1 MSSKLSLKQN
11 MLWNSVGSVIRLC
24 CNYLI
29 TIAVVRFSHGFDA
42 AGGLALAMSISSL
55 VQPVA
60 EFRLRTIQV
69 TDVQNELKTGEYLG
83 LRLVSTTLAFAL
95 GIAYSLITCS
105 LQSLP
110 VIVLYLIYSM
120 AVNLIEGFHAIDQK
134 HLRMDFI
141 GISYIIQGVSSLLL
155 FIIALSVTNSLEDAV
170 GVIAIANI
178 MVLFLYDKKKA
189 SLLELIKL
197 KLNLNKSIKV
207 LLSLTP
213 IVLAQICS
221 SSVLTIPKQ
230 ALTASFGAAAL
241 GIYSS
246 VASPATI
253 VQMGAGYIYSP
264 LLGEF
269 AARFNE
275 DRRKGLR
282 LLKKVVVYI
291 SAATFGLSVL
301 LLVFTRPILAI
312 LFGSKIIAYTNL
324 LGMVLICTYFTAFAW
339 FFNDLLLSIRDFRG
353 SFFGNIA
360 ASAMSIVLSFILV
373 PQLGMNG
380 VSLTGALSYGL
391 ALVFMLAFF
400 VSDYH
405 KMQQRE

>member
-1 MSSKLSLKQN
+1 
-11 MLWNSVGSVIRLC
+11 
-24 CNYLI
+24 
-29 TIAVVRFSHGFDA
+29 
-42 AGGLALAMSISSL
+42 MSISSL

-155 FIIALSVTNSLEDAV
+155 FIITLSVTNSLEAAV

-230 ALTASFGAAAL
+230 ALAASFGAAAL

-246 VASPATI
+246 VASPATLFKWEQAIYI
-253 VQMGAGYIYSP
+253 VHCLGNLQPDSMKIEGKGFGY
-264 LLGEF
+264 
-269 AARFNE
+269 
-275 DRRKGLR
+275 
-282 LLKKVVVYI
+282 
-291 SAATFGLSVL
+291 
-301 LLVFTRPILAI
+301 
-312 LFGSKIIAYTNL
+312 
-324 LGMVLICTYFTAFAW
+324 
-339 FFNDLLLSIRDFRG
+339 
-353 SFFGNIA
+353 
-360 ASAMSIVLSFILV
+360 
-373 PQLGMNG
+373 
-380 VSLTGALSYGL
+380 
-391 ALVFMLAFF
+391 
-400 VSDYH
+400 
-405 KMQQRE
+405 